1 MIELSIHEAGNLFL
15 GGRRELA
22 FMVMKFELSRS
33 FDYSVKYFGVLWKS
47 CVNQHFLENY
57 TQEVVVM
64 YSTISGLQSINL

>member
-1 MIELSIHEAGNLFL
+1 
-15 GGRRELA
+15 
-22 FMVMKFELSRS
+22 MVMKFELSRS